1 MEQSST
7 TNLLPSLNMSAIAHS
22 ITSRNINTEIL
33 AQLLF
38 LPGQYL
44 LVYAEDDR
52 TSYKLLSPEGL
63 REAFVGEPIDSGW
76 LPPNTVKWGKCYK
89 GEWLV
94 QFYPPQRYRL
104 LLSNFNA
111 NTTITV
117 AMPALVFMGCGCKY
131 WLWAVKGKQFN
142 YNDQLFHAPLPNI
155 MEDGS
160 ICFGDTSPVPCSPIG
175 IMKSWELF
183 WTSVFNEHMVQ
194 RKSKSYP
201 LDVRSHLQKLH
212 HNNSKKYP
220 SRDLVPINNKSIAD
234 AIEHILA

>member
-1 MEQSST
+1 MEQGST
-7 TNLLPSLNMSAIAHS
+7 INPLPPLNISAIAHS
-22 ITSRNINTEIL
+22 ITTKTINTEIL

-52 TSYKLLSPEGL
+52 TLYKLLSPEAL
-63 REAFVGEPIDSGW
+63 REAFVAEPIDSGW

-94 QFYPPQRYRL
+94 QFYPPQRYHP
-104 LLSNFNA
+104 LLSNSNI

-117 AMPALVFMGCGCKY
+117 AMPGLVFVGCDCKY
-131 WLWAVKGKQFN
+131 WLWAVKGKQFHPN
-142 YNDQLFHAPLPNI
+142 SQLFHAPLPNV

-160 ICFGDTSPVPCSPIG
+160 ICFGSNSPAPCSPTG
-175 IMKSWELF
+175 IMNSWELF
-183 WTSVFNEHMVQ
+183 WISAFNDHMVQ
-194 RKSKSYP
+194 HKSKSYP

-212 HNNSKKYP
+212 HNNSKNYP
-220 SRDLVPINNKSIAD
+220 ARDLVPLSNKSIAD
-234 AIEHILA
+234 AIEQIIA